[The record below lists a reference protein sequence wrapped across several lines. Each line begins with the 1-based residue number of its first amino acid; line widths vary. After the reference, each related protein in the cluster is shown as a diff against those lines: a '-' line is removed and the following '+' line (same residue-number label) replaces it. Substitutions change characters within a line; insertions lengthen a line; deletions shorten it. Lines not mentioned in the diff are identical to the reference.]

1 MKLLNVL
8 LFSLLFST
16 ITVAEEIIKDS
27 KIKGVTVFL
36 KGAQI
41 NREAKFTVKSGVHEI
56 IISGVSQFV
65 DPRSIQ
71 VMGTNEII
79 ILDSKFTNYYP
90 SPEEQ
95 EISKLPKEVR
105 LKIEHIRDS
114 IQKTEYL
121 VADLDSELEVLNASK
136 SIILNN
142 GAMRGQGKVNDSI
155 QLLKEAVDYYLERVS
170 KLNKE
175 INTKKR
181 KKNNIEV
188 LQTDLRN
195 RLNKLLNYSNNKNFQ
210 GKKNVPDYRI
220 VVTIST
226 DKAITGYLDLNYI
239 VSNAGWNAQYD
250 LRSSAEN
257 SKINLNYKAQVYQ
270 NTGVDWDNIQLSV
283 STNDPYKNKTKPELS
298 PWYLGVQ
305 SVSFDQNQSRLEEV
319 NEKRIKQNSAY
330 GSKQPSMNDAELLD
344 ERNFD
349 YATSAQ
355 HTQVIQHM
363 ISAEFKINL
372 PYTIKSNGEKHMVLV
387 KNEDVDANYVY
398 YTVPK
403 IESAAYLVA
412 RITNLEELQLIP
424 AQATIF
430 FDGSYM
436 GETYIN
442 PGVMDDTLSLSLGK
456 DPNIIVKRTFMKKKY
471 KEKIIGS
478 DVEKTSAYQIEILN
492 NKSKSI
498 QLIVQDQIPVSR
510 KDGIEIIADEISK
523 GNLKGTSGIIEW
535 KLNIKS
541 KDKETLDLKYTVK
554 HNKNEPLV
562 LR

>member
-1 MKLLNVL
+1 MKLFKSIFIL
-8 LFSLLFST
+8 LFFVSSSY
-16 ITVAEEIIKDS
+16 AEEIIKDS
-27 KIKGVTVFL
+27 KIKQVTVFL

-41 NREAKFTVKSGVHEI
+41 NREAKFTVKPGVHEI

-71 VMGTNEII
+71 VRGTNEII
-79 ILDSKFTNYYP
+79 ILDSKFSNYYP

-95 EISKLPKEVR
+95 EISKLPKEIR
-105 LKIEHIRDS
+105 LRIDGVKDS
-114 IQKTEYL
+114 IKKTQYSI
-121 VADLDSELEVLNASK
+121 ADINSELEVLNASK

-155 QLLKEAVDYYLERVS
+155 QLLKEAVEYYLERVS

-175 INTKKR
+175 INIKNR
-181 KKNNIEV
+181 KKSEIQE
-188 LQTDLRN
+188 LQNELQA
-195 RLNKLLNYSNNKNFQ
+195 RLNKYLNYSNNKGFQ
-210 GKKNVPDYRI
+210 DKNNVPDYRI
-220 VVTIST
+220 TVTIST

-239 VSNAGWNAQYD
+239 VSNAGWTAQYD
-250 LRSSAEN
+250 LRSSAES

-270 NTGVDWDNIQLSV
+270 NTGIDWENIKLSV

-298 PWYLGVQ
+298 PWLLGAQPFNYRQKQ
-305 SVSFDQNQSRLEEV
+305 SSQIQDSEKRLEY
-319 NEKRIKQNSAY
+319 NSAME
-330 GSKQPSMNDAELLD
+330 SQQPQMNDVVAE

-349 YATSAQ
+349 YATSVQ
-355 HTQVIQHM
+355 HTQVVQHM

-424 AQATIF
+424 ANATIF

-471 KEKIIGS
+471 KEKIIGN
-478 DVEKTSAYQIEILN
+478 DVEKTSTYQIEILN
-492 NKSKSI
+492 NKSKDI
-498 QLIVQDQIPVSR
+498 QLIVQDQIPISR
-510 KDGIEIIADEISK
+510 KEGIEVVAEEISK
-523 GNLKGTSGIIEW
+523 GELNETTGIIEW
-535 KLNIKS
+535 KLDVKS
-541 KDKETLDLKYTVK
+541 KDKQLLDLKYTVK
-554 HNKNEPLV
+554 HNKSEPLV
-562 LR
+562 VR

>member
-1 MKLLNVL
+1 MKTKGIMKLFIVL
-8 LFSLLFST
+8 FISLLFST
-16 ITVAEEIIKDS
+16 ITIAEEIIKDS

-41 NREAKFTVKSGVHEI
+41 NREARFSVKPGVHEI
-56 IISGVSQFV
+56 VISGVSQFV

-71 VMGTNEII
+71 VKGTNEII
-79 ILDSKFTNYYP
+79 ILDSKFTSYYP

-95 EISKLPKEVR
+95 EVSKLPKEVR
-105 LKIEHIRDS
+105 LKIEMVRDS
-114 IQKTEYL
+114 IENTKN
-121 VADLDSELEVLNASK
+121 VISDLDSELEVLNASK

-155 QLLKEAVDYYLERVS
+155 QLLKEAVEYYLDKVS

-175 INTKKR
+175 INTKQRR
-181 KKNNIEV
+181 KSDIQ
-188 LQTDLRN
+188 LRQTKLTE
-195 RLNKLLNYSNNKNFQ
+195 RLNKLLNYSNNKDFH
-210 GKKNVPDYRI
+210 GKKNSRDYRI
-220 VVTIST
+220 VVTVST
-226 DKAITGYLDLNYI
+226 DKTITGYLDLNYI

-250 LRSSAEN
+250 LRSSADN

-270 NTGVDWDNIQLSV
+270 NTGVDWKDIQLSV

-305 SVSFDQNQSRLEEV
+305 PVYLNQGQRRLDDRMEEKV
-319 NEKRIKQNSAY
+319 NRNSAY
-330 GSKQPSMNDAELLD
+330 GSAQPSMNDVELD
-344 ERNFD
+344 AERNFD

-355 HTQVIQHM
+355 HTQVVQHM

-398 YTVPK
+398 YSVPK
-403 IESAAYLVA
+403 LENAAYLVA

-471 KEKIIGS
+471 KEKIIGN
-478 DVEKTSAYQIEILN
+478 DVEKSSAYQIEILN

-498 QLIVQDQIPVSR
+498 ELIVQDQLPI
-510 KDGIEIIADEISK
+510 
-523 GNLKGTSGIIEW
+523 
-535 KLNIKS
+535 
-541 KDKETLDLKYTVK
+541 
-554 HNKNEPLV
+554 
-562 LR
+562 

>member
-1 MKLLNVL
+1 MKLFNVL
-8 LFSLLFST
+8 LISLLFSAFS
-16 ITVAEEIIKDS
+16 IAEEIIKDS

-41 NREAKFTVKSGVHEI
+41 NREAKFTVKPGVHEI

-65 DPRSIQ
+65 DPQSIQ
-71 VMGTNEII
+71 VRGTNEII
-79 ILDSKFTNYYP
+79 ILDSKFTNYFP
-90 SPEEQ
+90 SPEEK
-95 EISKLPKEVR
+95 ELSKLPKDIR
-105 LKIEHIRDS
+105 FKIDKIKDS
-114 IQKTEYL
+114 IQENEYSI
-121 VADLDSELEVLNASK
+121 ADLNSELEVLNASK

-155 QLLKEAVDYYLERVS
+155 ELLKESVDYYLEKVS
-170 KLNKE
+170 QLNKE
-175 INTKKR
+175 INSKSR
-181 KKNNIEV
+181 KKGEIQL
-188 LQTDLRN
+188 LQNDMKS
-195 RLNKLLNYSNNKNFQ
+195 RLNKLLNYSNNKSFQ
-210 GKKNVPDYRI
+210 NKNKSTDYRI
-220 VVTIST
+220 VVTVST
-226 DKAITGYLDLNYI
+226 DKPITGYLDLNYI

-270 NTGVDWDNIQLSV
+270 NTGVDWENIQLSV

-298 PWYLGVQ
+298 PWYLGVHQ
-305 SVSFDQNQSRLEEV
+305 NYYRQNQGQLNQKDELRTRNNSLHEMEKPSTDDFKLE
-319 NEKRIKQNSAY
+319 Q
-330 GSKQPSMNDAELLD
+330 
-344 ERNFD
+344 RNFN

-355 HTQVIQHM
+355 HTEVVQHM

-403 IESAAYLVA
+403 IENAAYLVA

-424 AQATIF
+424 AKATIF

-471 KEKIIGS
+471 KEKIIGN

-498 QLIVQDQIPVSR
+498 ELIVQDQLPVSR
-510 KDGIEIIADEISK
+510 KDGIEVNAEEISK
-523 GNLKGTSGIIEW
+523 GQLKETTGIIEW
-535 KLNIKS
+535 KLNINS
-541 KDKETLDLKYTVK
+541 KKKEILDLKYTVK

-562 LR
+562 LN